1 MSREESENL
10 FIGALEEMLLNDE
23 VVGIN
28 SISKKAGLNKVLIY
42 RYFDGLDGLLE
53 KYAKKINLWQQLG
66 DELISHLETGTLTSA
81 KEAVIWIF
89 REYRKKLL
97 SSPLYLRLLREEL
110 FKPKVLTKKLEDER
124 EIQGVKMLEL
134 ISNKFPGTLNLDS
147 AYNASF
153 IVSGITYLALKS
165 TQVNKFTGLDFR
177 ADETWDNFD
186 KVWESLL
193 PG

>member
-1 MSREESENL
+1 MSREESEDQ
-10 FIGALEEMLLNDE
+10 FIGALEDMLLNDE
-23 VVGIN
+23 IIGVN
-28 SISKKAGLNKVLIY
+28 SISKKTGLNKVLLY
-42 RYFDGLDGLLE
+42 RYFGGLDGLLE
-53 KYAKKINLWQQLG
+53 AYAKKINLWQLLN
-66 DELISHLETGTLTSA
+66 DELISLLETGTLTSA
-81 KEAVIWIF
+81 KESITWIF
-89 REYRKKLL
+89 KEYRKKLL

-110 FKPKVLTKKLEDER
+110 FKPNVLTKKLEDER

-186 KVWESLL
+186 KVWESLI
-193 PG
+193 PD